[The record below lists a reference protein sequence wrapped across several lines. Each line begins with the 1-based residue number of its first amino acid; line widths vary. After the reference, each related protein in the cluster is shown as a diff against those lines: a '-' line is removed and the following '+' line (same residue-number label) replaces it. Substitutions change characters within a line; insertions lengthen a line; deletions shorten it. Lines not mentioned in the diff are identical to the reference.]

1 MHYMHDKMIGKG
13 VLYHNWHYSVN
24 TWTMRDLVC
33 KMWYYKR
40 STMKSILRRKT
51 SWGSKREK
59 SGGTALQKKS
69 CLMPEKR
76 YVGLQLD
83 EKLK

>member
-1 MHYMHDKMIGKG
+1 
-13 VLYHNWHYSVN
+13 
-24 TWTMRDLVC
+24 
-33 KMWYYKR
+33 
-40 STMKSILRRKT
+40 MKSILRRKT

-59 SGGTALQKKS
+59 SGGTAALQKKS

>member
-1 MHYMHDKMIGKG
+1 MIGKG

-69 CLMPEKR
+69 CLF
-76 YVGLQLD
+76 D
-83 EKLK
+83 A